1 MLTLREVANGGNEL
15 VFTIHCPFAESTD
28 MIAKRSRRNDVNEIL
43 AEETQSVWRV
53 AAADVLKYLRPCQI
67 RLRMS

>member
-15 VFTIHCPFAESTD
+15 VLTVHGPFAESTD

-43 AEETQSVWRV
+43 AEKTQSVWRV
-53 AAADVLKYLRPCQI
+53 AAADVLKYLSPCY
-67 RLRMS
+67 RCMRMS